1 MAIQKLKD
9 FFKGKKVFITGHT
22 GFKGAWLS
30 SILLSWGSKICGYS
44 LAPNTEPNLFD
55 ILNLKQSCSHYIGD
69 IRDIQLLKEKV
80 AAFAPDIVFHL
91 AAQPLVRDS
100 YQDPVYTYDVNV
112 MGTVH
117 MLEVMR
123 QCKVKAGVIITT
135 DKVYKNSEQNIA
147 YQEDDS
153 LGGYDPYS
161 NSKACADL
169 VVTSYISSFFNQKD
183 FRKKHKTLIASA
195 RSGNVI
201 GGGDWNKDRLIP
213 DLVRAFFVDK
223 KNLVIRS
230 PEAVR
235 PWQHVLE
242 PLFGYLLLGQALF
255 NEDLLAVGAWNFGPQ
270 LKDALSV
277 SEVVHMAIR
286 DFKKGGVEVQEDNT
300 RHEAMM
306 LKLDN
311 TKARKILDWHSQFD
325 VSQAISAS
333 LQWYEVFYSDQNRI
347 KEFTAQ
353 QIENYFRKV
362 FV

>member
-201 GGGDWNKDRLIP
+201 GGGDWNQDRLIP
-213 DLVRAFFVDK
+213 DLVRAF
-223 KNLVIRS
+223 
-230 PEAVR
+230 
-235 PWQHVLE
+235 
-242 PLFGYLLLGQALF
+242 
-255 NEDLLAVGAWNFGPQ
+255 
-270 LKDALSV
+270 
-277 SEVVHMAIR
+277 
-286 DFKKGGVEVQEDNT
+286 
-300 RHEAMM
+300 
-306 LKLDN
+306 
-311 TKARKILDWHSQFD
+311 
-325 VSQAISAS
+325 
-333 LQWYEVFYSDQNRI
+333 
-347 KEFTAQ
+347 
-353 QIENYFRKV
+353 
-362 FV
+362 